1 MARRNPLRKRELKI
15 EGAFVPHRLDM
26 LASDAWAALTPPAR
40 QILDRLEI
48 EHMQHAGT
56 ENGNLPVTYDDFA
69 RFGIRRQ
76 SIGAGLRLL
85 LELGFVRVEEQG
97 RGGNAEFRRASRYRL
112 TYIGARGE
120 PPTDDWKKYR
130 RMEGVG
136 LLACG

>member
-1 MARRNPLRKRELKI
+1 MVRNPQRKRELKI
-15 EGAFVPHRLDM
+15 EGAFVPHRLEM
-26 LASDAWAALTPPAR
+26 LTSDAWGVLTPPAR

-56 ENGNLPVTYDDFA
+56 ENGNLPVTYDDFQA
-69 RFGIRRQ
+69 FGIRRK
-76 SIGAGLRLL
+76 SVADSLKLLIKVGL
-85 LELGFVRVEEQG
+85 VRVEEQG
-97 RGGNAEFRRASRYRL
+97 RGGNAEFRRAARYRL